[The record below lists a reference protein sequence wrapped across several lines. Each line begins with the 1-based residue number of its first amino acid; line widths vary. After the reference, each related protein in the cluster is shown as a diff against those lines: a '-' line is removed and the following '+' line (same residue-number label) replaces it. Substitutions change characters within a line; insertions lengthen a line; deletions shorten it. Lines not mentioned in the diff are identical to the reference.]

1 MADAPSPSMQRALA
15 LARDLAGRTGPNPA
29 VGAVLVRDGE
39 VIAEGA
45 YRGPGTPHAELAA
58 LAAAGDA
65 AGGADAYVTLEPCSH
80 TTTRDGAPRNSCAE
94 ALIAAGIARVLYALD
109 DPDERVSGRGRDRL
123 RAAGI
128 AVEVGDGAAE
138 SARILEAYL
147 KQRRTGLPFV
157 TVKYSASLDG
167 RIAAASG
174 DSRWV
179 SGRDTLR
186 WAHAGRTRIDAIMVG
201 AATVIID
208 NPQLTARPDGVVAE
222 RQPLR
227 IVADGRGR
235 IAAAAAVLQGPAQTL
250 IATTTASTPAWQA
263 TIAATGAEVLVLAD
277 DGNGRVSLPDLLAE
291 LGRREVLSLLVEG
304 GGVLHGSFFDLGLVD
319 KVTAVIAPLILG
331 AGAQAVAGRG
341 AERMADAVRLR
352 DVEVEHLGADIL
364 ITAYPVWPSSA
375 SA

>member
-1 MADAPSPSMQRALA
+1 MADAPSPPMQRALA

-39 VIAEGA
+39 VIAEGV

-58 LAAAGDA
+58 LAAAGA
-65 AGGADAYVTLEPCSH
+65 AARGADAYVTLEPCSH
-80 TTTRDGAPRNSCAE
+80 TTARDGTPRNACAE
-94 ALIAAGIARVLYALD
+94 ALVDAGVARVVYALD
-109 DPDERVSGRGRDRL
+109 DPDARVSGHGGDRL

-157 TVKYSASLDG
+157 TVKYAASLDG

-186 WAHAGRTRIDAIMVG
+186 WTHAGRTRIDAIMVG

-208 NPQLTARPDGVVAE
+208 NPQLTARPDGVLAE

-227 IVADGRGR
+227 IVADSRGR

-250 IATTTASTPAWQA
+250 VATTAASAPAWRQA
-263 TIAATGAEVLVLAD
+263 IAATGAEVLVLAD
-277 DGNGRVSLPDLLAE
+277 DGNGRVSLPDLLAA

-304 GGVLHGSFFDLGLVD
+304 GGVLHGSFFDARLVD
-319 KVTAVIAPLILG
+319 KLHAVLAPLIIG
-331 AGAQAVAGRG
+331 ASQAPTPVAGHG

-352 DVEVEHLGADIL
+352 DVTVERLGEDVL
-364 ITAYPVWPSSA
+364 VTGYPVWP
-375 SA
+375 